1 MPKAATSFRLSD
13 LTWNQLDDLAAHW
26 NMNKSEAIS
35 VIVNWA
41 YHQELGP
48 SEPIVPV
55 KPIRAG
61 KSSSTARQ
69 GG

>member
-13 LTWNQLDDLAAHW
+13 LTWHQLDDLAAHW

-41 YHQELGP
+41 YRQELGP

-55 KPIRAG
+55 KPIRGG
-61 KSSSTARQ
+61 KRNDTQRNR
-69 GG
+69 